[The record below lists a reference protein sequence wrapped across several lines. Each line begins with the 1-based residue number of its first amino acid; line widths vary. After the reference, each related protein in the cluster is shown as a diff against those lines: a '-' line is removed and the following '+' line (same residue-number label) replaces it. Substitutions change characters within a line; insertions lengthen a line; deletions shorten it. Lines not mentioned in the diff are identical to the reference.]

1 MSILKSFLQG
11 VDQARRS
18 VEGHSPEET
27 RSKLIERA
35 KNAKTREELE
45 QIQKQ
50 IAEATKKAC

>member
-18 VEGHSPEET
+18 VEGPSPEEM
-27 RSKLIERA
+27 RAILIEKA

-45 QIQKQ
+45 QIQKE
-50 IAEATKKAC
+50 IAEATKQAR